1 MNRGLTYNLCLPFS
15 GLRYRTC
22 PARSAGAGFFVSG
35 CAWITRN
42 ASTVDCSLD
51 PPSEDTMT
59 ERKHGSDM
67 PDADKNPTTERV
79 QVGDSSVPEKGTPTD
94 IVRETEDVLERSDE
108 GRDKEAIDTER
119 TGNA

>member
-1 MNRGLTYNLCLPFS
+1 
-15 GLRYRTC
+15 
-22 PARSAGAGFFVSG
+22 
-35 CAWITRN
+35 
-42 ASTVDCSLD
+42 
-51 PPSEDTMT
+51 MT

-67 PDADKNPTTERV
+67 PDTDKNATTERV

-94 IVRETEDVLERSDE
+94 IARETEDVLERSDE